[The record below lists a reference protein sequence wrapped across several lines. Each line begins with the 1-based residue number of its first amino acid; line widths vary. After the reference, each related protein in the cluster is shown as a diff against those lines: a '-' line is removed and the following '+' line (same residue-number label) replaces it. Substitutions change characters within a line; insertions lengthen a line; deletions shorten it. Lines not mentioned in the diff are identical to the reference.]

1 MQGENIFSE
10 FDPEKV
16 AVVPGA
22 ASAARQPK
30 N

>member
-16 AVVPGA
+16 AIVPGA
-22 ASAARQPK
+22 ASAAR
-30 N
+30 